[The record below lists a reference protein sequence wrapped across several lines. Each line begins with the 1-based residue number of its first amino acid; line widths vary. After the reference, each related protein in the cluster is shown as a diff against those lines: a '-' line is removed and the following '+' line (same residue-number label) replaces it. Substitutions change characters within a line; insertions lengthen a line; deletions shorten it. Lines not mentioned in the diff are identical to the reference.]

1 MARQY
6 TPRAENARQATPS
19 PVDKPNV
26 EGVPIE
32 PGHTV
37 EPVAET
43 DSGVEAVND
52 RADSDDDIDAPA
64 TGAEQ
69 VVVAPVK
76 PRKAKTRA
84 QLAREDAG
92 KARDAQDRA
101 VLEGAPTFEVTYPT
115 GFSRFLPDDDELEV
129 TMSGGSKVWVDVVNG
144 HALIPQGG
152 RVRAVSVQE
161 LTDFTRLA
169 GQSFLKLAPPD

>member
-26 EGVPIE
+26 EGVPIA

-43 DSGVEAVND
+43 GAGPEVVND
-52 RADSDDDIDAPA
+52 GRDPEAAA
-64 TGAEQ
+64 TGVPVEKVDA
-69 VVVAPVK
+69 APVK

-84 QLAREDAG
+84 QLAREDAS
-92 KARDAQDRA
+92 RVREAQDAA

-115 GFSRFLPDDDELEV
+115 GFSRYLPDDDELEV

-144 HALIPQGG
+144 HAQIPQGG
-152 RVRAVSVQE
+152 RMRAVSTQE
-161 LTDFTRLA
+161 LMDFTRLA
-169 GQSFLKLAPPD
+169 GQSFLRLAPPD